1 MSGRRTARSNGVGV
15 RLSRPVLALFG
26 GAVLV
31 WLAGLIW
38 FAGTIPNDVVDPYSP
53 ADAIVVLTGGS
64 QRFET
69 GLDLLAAGKGKQLFI
84 SGVHQGVTVADL
96 MHQAHRAPDRPACC
110 VVLGHEADSTLGNAL
125 ETAAWMRREGYHS
138 LRLVTAAY
146 HMRRSLLEFARVMPE
161 MTIIA
166 MKHQSAWDTVILP
179 VIFDDPAIVI
189 KHELAWLPIYGWYAV
204 RAGGIPVDRGAG
216 ASALKRMLMRA
227 KRAAASGRPIA
238 IFPEGTRTAVGAR
251 LPYHPGVAALYTQLD
266 LPLVPVAVN
275 SGVFWSRRSFLKY
288 PGRIVL
294 EFLPAIPPGQQRRK
308 VMSELETRI
317 EAATARLVAE
327 AQGTFPRCG

>member
-1 MSGRRTARSNGVGV
+1 MI
-15 RLSRPVLALFG
+15 AL
-26 GAVLV
+26 
-31 WLAGLIW
+31 
-38 FAGTIPNDVVDPYSP
+38 
-53 ADAIVVLTGGS
+53 
-64 QRFET
+64 
-69 GLDLLAAGKGKQLFI
+69 
-84 SGVHQGVTVADL
+84 
-96 MHQAHRAPDRPACC
+96 
-110 VVLGHEADSTLGNAL
+110 
-125 ETAAWMRREGYHS
+125 
-138 LRLVTAAY
+138 
-146 HMRRSLLEFARVMPE
+146 RSLLFNVGFYLWTLVIGLYGAPLLLGPARIVMEFGRLWAAGTLGLLAWTVGLRHEIRGIENLPHGPA
-161 MTIIA
+161 IIA
-166 MKHQSAWDTVILP
+166 LKHQSAWDTVVLP
-179 VIFDDPAIVI
+179 VLFAHPAIVI

-216 ASALKRMLMRA
+216 ASALKRMLTRA

-327 AQGTFPRCG
+327 AQGTSPRCG

>member
-1 MSGRRTARSNGVGV
+1 MI
-15 RLSRPVLALFG
+15 AL
-26 GAVLV
+26 
-31 WLAGLIW
+31 
-38 FAGTIPNDVVDPYSP
+38 
-53 ADAIVVLTGGS
+53 
-64 QRFET
+64 
-69 GLDLLAAGKGKQLFI
+69 
-84 SGVHQGVTVADL
+84 
-96 MHQAHRAPDRPACC
+96 
-110 VVLGHEADSTLGNAL
+110 
-125 ETAAWMRREGYHS
+125 
-138 LRLVTAAY
+138 
-146 HMRRSLLEFARVMPE
+146 RSLLFNVGFYLWTLVIGLYGAPLLLGPARIVMEFGRLWAAGTLGLLAWTVGLRHEIRGIENLPHGPA
-161 MTIIA
+161 IIA
-166 MKHQSAWDTVILP
+166 Q
-179 VIFDDPAIVI
+179 
-189 KHELAWLPIYGWYAV
+189 LAWLPIYGWYAV